1 MKFMLNFALKP
12 DTRDAAIARF
22 KATGGVPPSGARLLA
37 RWTKSDLTGGFVVVE
52 SDDPKALTEY
62 ALMWTD
68 LIELTLVPV
77 VEDAPLARSLYA
89 AVEID
94 ETIPPKHYEAVA
106 KVIGFIMNAGRR
118 PAARLQ

>member
-22 KATGGVPPSGARLLA
+22 KASGGLPPGGAKLLA
-37 RWTKSDLTGGFVVVE
+37 RWTKSDLTGGFVLVE

-77 VEDAPLARSLYA
+77 VEDAELIEVL
-89 AVEID
+89 
-94 ETIPPKHYEAVA
+94 
-106 KVIGFIMNAGRR
+106 NR
-118 PAARLQ
+118 PRV